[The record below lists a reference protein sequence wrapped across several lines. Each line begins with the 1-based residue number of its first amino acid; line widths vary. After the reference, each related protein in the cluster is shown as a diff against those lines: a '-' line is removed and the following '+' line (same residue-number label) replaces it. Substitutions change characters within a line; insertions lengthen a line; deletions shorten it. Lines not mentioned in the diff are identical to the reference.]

1 MTSSDFSIKSYYAA
15 FAVLFLSLSTTS
27 MAFAAC
33 ISQRKSK
40 GFPSYRS
47 VPLSFLLSSL
57 SLKLVRYF
65 SRISNSVHP
74 NRVNFRNILYLSHIF
89 VWGFLPFW
97 PSNLIFWGIPK
108 DTKTTNSQHFV
119 YELVGYFY
127 TIY

>member
-15 FAVLFLSLSTTS
+15 FAVLFLSLSITS
-27 MAFAAC
+27 MAFAVC

-89 VWGFLPFW
+89 IGGFPPFW
-97 PSNLIFWGIPK
+97 PSNLIFGGIPK
-108 DTKTTNSQHFV
+108 DTKKPTNSQHFV
-119 YELVGYFY
+119 YELVG
-127 TIY
+127 

>member
-89 VWGFLPFW
+89 IWDF
-97 PSNLIFWGIPK
+97 PSFGRQTLFSGEYLKIQKSQLIRN
-108 DTKTTNSQHFV
+108 TLCMN
-119 YELVGYFY
+119 
-127 TIY
+127 